1 MTVAPGGDRSQALK
15 DSVDAARQAED
26 LGYHRI
32 WYAEHH
38 DAASTASSAPEI
50 LIALAASATTRIRV
64 GSGAV
69 LLNHYSP
76 YKVAENFLQLEALAP
91 GRIDLGLGR
100 ATAGPVVD
108 LALRRDRDV
117 PPADDFAEQVQEVLA
132 HFNGHFPANH
142 PFARLN
148 PAAGVASRPDVW
160 ILGSSGTSAR
170 MAGELG
176 LGYAFAGFINPDG
189 VPRALLRHGAFSAAD
204 RLAGGRGILSVSAVV
219 ADTDAEARRLNWSR
233 TALMARLAPRRDR
246 GPGSHGR
253 GSRAGTQPGPEGHP
267 HRHHRRPLAPP
278 TRRQSADR
286 TGSAGADDQGHRRRR
301 SHGPGHHRGPRGP
314 SALPCPAGPSPRR
327 RRLLTAPSQRHGMW
341 AGPTAGVQLW
351 GVTTAQASFAAGGVP
366 VPGAGPQ
373 IRISQD
379 VQGRAGQC
387 LDYGCEDLAGRFGGR
402 GRGELG
408 GRPGW
413 LNGEPPP

>member
-1 MTVAPGGDRSQALK
+1 MTMKLSLVELATVAPRGDKPQALQHA
-15 DSVDAARQAED
+15 VNAARQAED

-38 DAASTASSAPEI
+38 DSASTASSAPEI
-50 LIALAASATTRIRV
+50 LIALAARTTSRIRV

-76 YKVAENFLQLEALAP
+76 YKVAETFLQLEALAP

-132 HFNGHFPANH
+132 HFNSHFPADH

-148 PAAGVASRPDVW
+148 PAAGLASRPEVW

-189 VPRALLRHGAFSAAD
+189 APRALQRHGAFSAPVANGS
-204 RLAGGRGILSVSAVV
+204 AGGLGILSVSAVV

-233 TALMARLAPRRDR
+233 TALMARLARQGTAAQVPTVEEAERELSQDQKDTLTVITDGRWPRQLAGSPQTVRDQLEQMTKGTGVEEVMVQDIIADPEAR
-246 GPGSHGR
+246 SH
-253 GSRAGTQPGPEGHP
+253 SRA
-267 HRHHRRPLAPP
+267 
-278 TRRQSADR
+278 
-286 TGSAGADDQGHRRRR
+286 
-301 SHGPGHHRGPRGP
+301 
-314 SALPCPAGPSPRR
+314 
-327 RRLLTAPSQRHGMW
+327 LL
-341 AGPTAGVQLW
+341 
-351 GVTTAQASFAAGGVP
+351 AQALDVTPAAP
-366 VPGAGPQ
+366 ARSP
-373 IRISQD
+373 S
-379 VQGRAGQC
+379 
-387 LDYGCEDLAGRFGGR
+387 
-402 GRGELG
+402 
-408 GRPGW
+408 
-413 LNGEPPP
+413 